1 MADGTLAEAAP
12 AERPQGA
19 ALRFGTFARRNPT
32 IVIGAA
38 MLCVMVILALLA
50 PLITNP
56 PMHAAPVDRLKPPD
70 LSNFFD
76 PEKRDRFGTDNLGRD
91 IFARTLH
98 GARVS
103 LLVGLTVAAFAT
115 AVGLVIGLM
124 AGYYRRFDAVVMRV
138 MDGLMSIPSILLA
151 IALIALT
158 RVGLFLLI
166 IAITVPEVPRVVRL
180 VRSVV
185 LTVRERPFVDAAISV
200 GSPSRKIIIRHVLP
214 MTVAPLIVQATYI
227 CASAILIEAG
237 LSFLGAGVPPEI
249 PTWGNMIAQSRLF
262 FARAPWLIFFPGAA
276 LALVVLAVN
285 LLGDGLRDRLD
296 PRLARR
302 M

>member
-1 MADGTLAEAAP
+1 MSDGSIAAP
-12 AERPQGA
+12 ASSERPPGA
-19 ALRFGTFARRNPT
+19 LRRFGTFARRNPT
-32 IVIGAA
+32 IVIGVA
-38 MLCVMVILALLA
+38 MLGLMVALALLA
-50 PLITNP
+50 PWLTND
-56 PMHAAPVDRLKPPD
+56 PMAAAPVDRLKAPD

-103 LLVGLTVAAFAT
+103 LLVGLSVAALAT
-115 AVGLVIGLM
+115 VIGLAIGLV
-124 AGYYRRFDAVVMRV
+124 AGYYRRVDAVVMRV

-151 IALIALT
+151 IALVALT
-158 RVGLFLLI
+158 RGGLLLLI
-166 IAITVPEVPRVVRL
+166 IAITIPEVPRVVRL

-185 LTVRERPFVDAAISV
+185 LAVRERPFVDAAISV
-200 GSPSRKIIIRHVLP
+200 GSRSRKIIIRHVLP
-214 MTVAPLIVQATYI
+214 MTLAPLIVQATYV

-262 FARAPWLIFFPGAA
+262 FSRAPWLIFFPGAA